1 MSIGAFMAEEKAEK
15 PKRDLSKLLSLGF
28 MVLNLAIM
36 AGGSFLVYTSTIGV
50 EKTATSEAELT
61 KELEAFKKM
70 LASDQ
75 DVMYS
80 MDTMTTNLNGVP
92 RRTVR
97 VDLSLEMMDAE
108 GFEEI
113 MGISAEAR
121 DRIMRIL
128 NDKNFNE
135 IETVQGKLQLKNEI
149 IAGVN
154 TFLDKGVVK
163 NVFFT
168 DLVVQ

>member
-1 MSIGAFMAEEKAEK
+1 MAEESGNAEK
-15 PKRDLSKLLSLGF
+15 KDMSKLLSIGFLVLNMVVMGGGAFVVYQSTLGF
-28 MVLNLAIM
+28 ENPSV
-36 AGGSFLVYTSTIGV
+36 
-50 EKTATSEAELT
+50 SEAELN
-61 KELEAFKKM
+61 KELEEFKKK
-70 LASDQ
+70 LASNE
-75 DVMYS
+75 DVLYS
-80 MDTMTTNLNGVP
+80 MDTMTTNLNGIP

-128 NDKNFNE
+128 NEKNFGE
-135 IETVQGKLQLKNEI
+135 IESVQGKLQLKNEI

-154 TFLDKGVVK
+154 NFLDKGVVK
-163 NVFFT
+163 NVYFT